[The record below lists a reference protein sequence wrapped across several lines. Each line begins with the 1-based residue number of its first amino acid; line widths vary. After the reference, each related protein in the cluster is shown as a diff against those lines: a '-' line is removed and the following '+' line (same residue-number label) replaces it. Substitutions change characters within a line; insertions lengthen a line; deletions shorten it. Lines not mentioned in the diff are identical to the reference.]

1 MEGVSAETVFDR
13 GWSSLTN
20 GELLQ
25 AAAPDFDAF
34 LTADQNLP
42 YQQNL
47 LRFTLRVVV
56 LAART
61 NRWDH
66 LLPLIPKALDACH
79 RLKDGEVAVIRS
91 ARTDGGFITSA

>member
-1 MEGVSAETVFDR
+1 MQGVSAETVFDR

-20 GELLQ
+20 GEFLQ

-47 LRFTLRVVV
+47 SCFTLRVVV

-61 NRWDH
+61 NRLDH
-66 LLPLIPKALDACH
+66 LLPLIPEALDACH

-91 ARTDGGFITSA
+91 GED